1 MGGSYIV
8 EVNIMGAIEAGE
20 PVAIVEF
27 TNSGVVEVEAELFD
41 RGALLVPEGVAVG
54 GVVAGKL
61 LVALETIRAE
71 NEGGLL
77 RLSTRHRRLISSSNV
92 IIVKV
97 NVSFKI
103 CYLVRVVFPQY
114 CQGSSADRPA
124 TV

>member
-1 MGGSYIV
+1 
-8 EVNIMGAIEAGE
+8 MGAIEAGE

>member
-1 MGGSYIV
+1 
-8 EVNIMGAIEAGE
+8 MGAIEAGE

-77 RLSTRHRRLISSSNV
+77 RLS
-92 IIVKV
+92 
-97 NVSFKI
+97 
-103 CYLVRVVFPQY
+103 
-114 CQGSSADRPA
+114 
-124 TV
+124 